1 VVADHQGGKD
11 QGRLIMSNSRR
22 RFLHL
27 AAGAAVLPAISS
39 RGWSQTYPA
48 RPVRIVVGLAAGGAT
63 DIVARLIGQWLSE
76 RLGQQFV
83 VENRPGANGNIA
95 TEAVANASADGYTL
109 LAVSPGAAINGAL
122 YDKLN
127 FEFLRDIAP
136 VAGIL
141 RVANVMAVSLPLPV
155 KTVPEFI
162 AYAKANPNKINMG
175 SAGIGSSNHLSGE
188 LFKLM
193 SGAPMVH
200 VPYRGAAPALT
211 DLIGGQVQ
219 VVFSAVPSTAEYIK
233 AEKVRA
239 LAVTSTSRAEAL
251 PNIPTVAEFV
261 PGYEASNWWGIA
273 APKNTPAEIVNRLN
287 REINAAFADP
297 KMKVRLSELG
307 GEVLAGPPAAFE
319 KLIADETEKWGRV
332 IRTANIKAN

>member
-1 VVADHQGGKD
+1 MTG
-11 QGRLIMSNSRR
+11 SRR
-22 RFLHL
+22 RFLRL
-27 AAGAAVLPAISS
+27 AAAAVAAPAVSS
-39 RGWSQTYPA
+39 RAWSQTYPS
-48 RPVRIVVGLAAGGAT
+48 RPVRIIVGLAAGGAT

-95 TEAVANASADGYTL
+95 TEAVVNASADGHTL

-127 FEFLRDIAP
+127 FDFLRDIAP

-141 RVANVMAVSLPLPV
+141 RVANVMAVSLSLPV

-193 SGAPMVH
+193 SGAPMLH

-219 VVFSAVPSTAEYIK
+219 VVFSAVPSTVEYIK
-233 AEKVRA
+233 ADKVRA
-239 LAVTSTSRAEAL
+239 LAVTSTSRLEAL
-251 PNIPTVAEFV
+251 PNVPTVAEFV

-273 APKNTPAEIVNRLN
+273 APKNTPAAIVNKLN
-287 REINAAFADP
+287 QEINAAFADP
-297 KMKVRLSELG
+297 KMKARLAELG
-307 GEVLAGPPAAFE
+307 GDVLAGSPASFE
-319 KLIADETEKWGRV
+319 KLIADETDKWGKV

>member
-1 VVADHQGGKD
+1 MH
-11 QGRLIMSNSRR
+11 RSRR
-22 RFLHL
+22 RFLQM
-27 AAGAAVLPAISS
+27 AAGAAALPALY
-39 RGWSQTYPA
+39 GNAWPQGYPS
-48 RPVRIVVGLAAGGAT
+48 RPVRIIVGLAAGGAT
-63 DIVARLIGQWLSE
+63 DIVARLIGQCLSE

-95 TEAVANASADGYTL
+95 TEAVANASADGHTL
-109 LAVSPGAAINGAL
+109 LAVSPAAATNGAL

-127 FEFLRDIAP
+127 FDFQRDIAP

-141 RVANVMAVSLPLPV
+141 RVTNVMAVSLALPV
-155 KTVPEFI
+155 KTVPEFV
-162 AYAKANPNKINMG
+162 AYAKANPSKISMG

-219 VVFSAVPSTAEYIK
+219 VVFSAVPSTVEYIK
-233 AEKVRA
+233 AGKVRA
-239 LAVTSTSRAEAL
+239 LAVTSMSRAESL
-251 PNIPTVAEFV
+251 PNVPTVAEFV

-273 APKNTPAEIVNRLN
+273 APRKTPAAIVETLN
-287 REINAAFADP
+287 KAINAAFADP
-297 KMKVRLSELG
+297 KMKARLSELG
-307 GEVLAGPPAAFE
+307 GDVLAGSPADFE
-319 KLIADETEKWGRV
+319 KLIADETEKWGKV

>member
-1 VVADHQGGKD
+1 M
-11 QGRLIMSNSRR
+11 MSSRR

-27 AAGAAVLPAISS
+27 AAGVAALPAISS
-39 RGWSQTYPA
+39 RAWSQAYPS
-48 RPVRIVVGLAAGGAT
+48 RPVRIIVGLAAGGAT
-63 DIVARLIGQWLSE
+63 DIVARLIGQWLSD

-95 TEAVANASADGYTL
+95 TEAVVNASADGHTL
-109 LAVSPGAAINGAL
+109 LAISPGAAINGAL
-122 YDKLN
+122 YDKLS

-141 RVANVMAVSLPLPV
+141 RVANVMAVSLSLPV

-193 SGAPMVH
+193 GGAPMVH

-219 VVFSAVPSTAEYIK
+219 VVFSAVPSTVEYIK
-233 AEKVRA
+233 AGKVRA

-251 PNIPTVAEFV
+251 PDLPTVAEFV
-261 PGYEASNWWGIA
+261 PGYEASNWWGIG
-273 APKNTPAEIVNRLN
+273 APKNTPAAVVDTLN

-297 KMKVRLSELG
+297 KMKARLSELG
-307 GEVLAGPPAAFE
+307 GAVLAGPPAEFE
-319 KLIADETEKWGRV
+319 KLIADETDKWGKV